1 MHNSGYARAH
11 RLMSI
16 SILAEAAQTIS
27 FSLYITY
34 TTLRDTGL
42 CIFLSPTGSITASS
56 AFILSKGLFPV
67 FVIRKRHRIPPG
79 GLYYQLLLSGKHSK
93 DLDIVVLKQFT
104 REFYLEI
111 FNQKRLLFEL
121 IVHVT
126 GIPLRPD

>member
-42 CIFLSPTGSITASS
+42 CIFLSPTGSITAGS
-56 AFILSKGLFPV
+56 AFILSKGLIPV
-67 FVIRKRHRIPPG
+67 FVIRKCHSISPG

>member
-42 CIFLSPTGSITASS
+42 CIFLSPTGSITADS
-56 AFILSKGLFPV
+56 AFILSKGLIPV
-67 FVIRKRHRIPPG
+67 FVIRKRHSIPPG
-79 GLYYQLLLSGKHSK
+79 GLYNQLLLSGKHSK

-121 IVHVT
+121 IVHAT

>member
-42 CIFLSPTGSITASS
+42 CIFLSPTGSITAGS
-56 AFILSKGLFPV
+56 ALILSKELIPV
-67 FVIRKRHRIPPG
+67 FVIRKCHSISPG

-93 DLDIVVLKQFT
+93 DHDIVVFINEASQTNKHGCP
-104 REFYLEI
+104 I
-111 FNQKRLLFEL
+111 
-121 IVHVT
+121 I
-126 GIPLRPD
+126 

>member
-27 FSLYITY
+27 LYIAY

-42 CIFLSPTGSITASS
+42 CIFLSPTGSITAGS
-56 AFILSKGLFPV
+56 ALILFKGLIPV
-67 FVIRKRHRIPPG
+67 FVIRKRHSIPPG

-93 DLDIVVLKQFT
+93 DHDIVVFINEASQTNKHGCQ
-104 REFYLEI
+104 I
-111 FNQKRLLFEL
+111 
-121 IVHVT
+121 I
-126 GIPLRPD
+126 

>member
-16 SILAEAAQTIS
+16 SMLAEAAQTIS

-42 CIFLSPTGSITASS
+42 CIFLSPTGSITAGS
-56 AFILSKGLFPV
+56 ALILSKGLIPV

-79 GLYYQLLLSGKHSK
+79 GLYYQLISCHSHRK
-93 DLDIVVLKQFT
+93 DI
-104 REFYLEI
+104 YLQR
-111 FNQKRLLFEL
+111 NL
-121 IVHVT
+121 IITNKPHNH
-126 GIPLRPD
+126 